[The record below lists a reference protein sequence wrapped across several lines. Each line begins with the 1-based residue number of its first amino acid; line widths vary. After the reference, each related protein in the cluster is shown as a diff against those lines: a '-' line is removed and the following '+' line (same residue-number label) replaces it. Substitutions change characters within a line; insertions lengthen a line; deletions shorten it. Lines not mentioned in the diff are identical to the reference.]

1 MKHILP
7 LNYVITS
14 LALLLLLTACKP
26 DVKPTVT
33 YEENIKKNLRLSHVF
48 VPPSDAYPPYTL
60 LHYIKGEGFQQV
72 CEASEVT
79 GIAEENLSRELV
91 SKNLSNSAMSKAYNL
106 NYGVALA
113 QKGVGYAGVDYQDI
127 KNVVITLEKGK
138 IISMPSVHISD
149 VNRTISTG
157 KCAED
162 IKFFTSTQPNSKFFI
177 PREVYQYS
185 MKYSILDKD
194 GVNITAKLSKNLQK
208 VVLANAGIDVDNE
221 EIMTMDGDELY
232 IGFKGAAM
240 SNGMIPKGIREKSF
254 IDVTQLVKSIQ

>member
-1 MKHILP
+1 
-7 LNYVITS
+7 
-14 LALLLLLTACKP
+14 
-26 DVKPTVT
+26 
-33 YEENIKKNLRLSHVF
+33 
-48 VPPSDAYPPYTL
+48 
-60 LHYIKGEGFQQV
+60 
-72 CEASEVT
+72 
-79 GIAEENLSRELV
+79 
-91 SKNLSNSAMSKAYNL
+91 
-106 NYGVALA
+106 
-113 QKGVGYAGVDYQDI
+113 
-127 KNVVITLEKGK
+127 
-138 IISMPSVHISD
+138 VHISD

-240 SNGMIPKGIREKSF
+240 SNGMIPKGIRKKSF

>member
-7 LNYVITS
+7 LNYITS
-14 LALLLLLTACKP
+14 ISLLLLLTACKP

-60 LHYIKGEGFQQV
+60 LHYVKGEGFQQV

-79 GIAEENLSRELV
+79 GIAEENLSKELV
-91 SKNLSNSAMSKAYNL
+91 SKNLSNSTMSKAHNL
-106 NYGVALA
+106 NYGVHLT
-113 QKGVGYAGVDYQDI
+113 QKGVGYAGVAYKDI
-127 KNVVITLEKGK
+127 RNVVITLEKGK

-149 VNRTISTG
+149 VNKTISTG

-162 IKFFTSTQPNSKFFI
+162 IKFFTATQPNSKFFI

-194 GVNITAKLSKNLQK
+194 GINITAKLSKNLQK

-221 EIMTMDGDELY
+221 EIMTMEGNELY

-240 SNGMIPKGIREKSF
+240 STGMIPKGIREKSF
-254 IDVTQLVKSIQ
+254 IDVTQLVKAMQ

>member
-91 SKNLSNSAMSKAYNL
+91 SKNLSNSTMSKAYNL